1 MIRDRGKN
9 LVYNCLSV
17 PNIFEIFPKKY
28 YVKKIYRKN
37 AKYGNICSSQMRCFF
52 DIMGRKAK
60 MWRGTKGERII

>member
-28 YVKKIYRKN
+28 YVEKNIQKKHEI
-37 AKYGNICSSQMRCFF
+37 
-52 DIMGRKAK
+52 
-60 MWRGTKGERII
+60 W